1 MEGLRNF
8 IKVDNHT
15 ALDVGHL
22 NEGTRSSEV
31 RVPKLE
37 DGCPEVSIRE
47 GPEELTLRAEEV
59 GSQKA
64 CVNVGHITENR
75 WGPPLVPFAQ

>member
-8 IKVDNHT
+8 LKVDNHC

-22 NEGTRSSEV
+22 TEGTRSFEV
-31 RVPKLE
+31 RRLKFEEV
-37 DGCPEVSIRE
+37 VSIRE

-59 GSQKA
+59 GSKKKRA
-64 CVNVGHITENR
+64 SMSITLR
-75 WGPPLVPFAQ
+75 RTGGDRLW

>member
-8 IKVDNHT
+8 FKVDNHC

-22 NEGTRSSEV
+22 NEGIRSSEL
-31 RVPKLE
+31 RRPKFE
-37 DGCPEVSIRE
+37 EGCPEASIRE

-59 GSQKA
+59 RSQKA
-64 CVNVGHITENR
+64 CINVGHIAEDR
-75 WGPPLVPFAQ
+75 W